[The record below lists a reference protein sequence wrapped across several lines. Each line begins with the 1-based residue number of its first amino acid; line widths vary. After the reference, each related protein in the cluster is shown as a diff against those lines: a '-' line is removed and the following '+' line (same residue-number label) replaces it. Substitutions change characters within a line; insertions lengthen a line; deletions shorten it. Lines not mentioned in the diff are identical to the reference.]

1 MHNVN
6 PFWRSLQD
14 LRLCSLLRL
23 FPESEEDFE
32 DCRDLLDRIQMF
44 IMPLEVI
51 QQSFSDM
58 RMKKLIAEVRSDM
71 DGDNILKIRNLALEI
86 YSPAIS
92 QEGQEELQKL
102 VSITTSSSIE
112 LDKANTVKE
121 CSHFV
126 LPLYAPNERSPT
138 VFFKEG
144 IRQAEIERLV
154 GDLASLLKWDDMV
167 TPMVVDKLPVVSTDV
182 VYKKQGGFKKTIEG
196 EELEKYPLLVQPFD
210 RKQLLRAFVISFLL
224 GNQDGHRKNFF
235 ITPSKQL
242 VMLDLSRCLP
252 HSNRFVLKGL
262 RIYPVH
268 RLCLLDN
275 PSAWEALKEEDVAYM
290 RDMTRDVESQ
300 LPEVKRM
307 FLSTWLLSRRPS
319 ITLSWFHPGLA
330 FDCFQERVKTLIR

>member
-138 VFFKEG
+138 VYFKEG

-196 EELEKYPLLVQPFD
+196 EELEKYPLLVQPFE

-224 GNQDGHRKNFF
+224 GNQDGHAKNFF
-235 ITPSKQL
+235 ITPSKKL
-242 VMLDLSRCLP
+242 IMLDLSRCLP

-290 RDMTRDVESQ
+290 GDMARDVESQ

-307 FLSTWLLSRRPS
+307 FLS
-319 ITLSWFHPGLA
+319 
-330 FDCFQERVKTLIR
+330 